1 MKMMKRRKMLTV
13 IALAAA
19 CLMLLP
25 AAHASFAQNTKSGD
39 PASTSP
45 AVPAAAQDAA
55 SGEPATS
62 PESIKQDI
70 QRILDRPDFKLARE
84 TQARPLPKWI
94 QWIKDAW
101 RRMWNRVSERGTSI
115 AEGAPWIPYVAMA
128 IAGGVLLL
136 MTWRIISESFFESKV
151 AHAGKENG
159 DKPSPGKL
167 MSAAAAAY
175 ADGDV
180 QRAIRLLFSAAI
192 LSLFGEAART
202 TPTYLL
208 SAKLALSEGAPIDD
222 FRQLKRSFELTF
234 YGGAQAGRIDY
245 ENARR
250 ITMKLRKVNEEA
262 VDEG

>member
-1 MKMMKRRKMLTV
+1 MMKRRKMLTA

-25 AAHASFAQNTKSGD
+25 FAPASFAQDTKGKV
-39 PASTSP
+39 PGPPPPGAAPTATQEAPGNEIAVSP
-45 AVPAAAQDAA
+45 D
-55 SGEPATS
+55 
-62 PESIKQDI
+62 SIKQDI
-70 QRILDRPDFKLARE
+70 RRILDRPDFRLARE
-84 TQARPLPKWI
+84 TQTRPIPKWI
-94 QWIKDAW
+94 QWIKDTW
-101 RRMWNRVSERGTSI
+101 RRMWDHVSEGGTRI
-115 AEGAPWIPYVAMA
+115 AEGAPWIPYAVMA

-136 MTWRIISESFFESKV
+136 MTWRIISESFFEGKV
-151 AHAGKENG
+151 ARAGKEDG

-167 MSAAAAAY
+167 MAAAAAAY

-208 SAKLALSEGAPIDD
+208 AAKLALSEGAPIDD

-245 ENARR
+245 ENARL

-262 VDEG
+262 VDEQ

>member
-1 MKMMKRRKMLTV
+1 MLTA

-25 AAHASFAQNTKSGD
+25 AAHASFAQDKISSA
-39 PASTSP
+39 PAATSA
-45 AVPAAAQDAA
+45 AVPAAALEAPSGEAAA
-55 SGEPATS
+55 SPA
-62 PESIKQDI
+62 SIKQDI
-70 QRILDRPDFKLARE
+70 RRILDRPDFKLARE

-101 RRMWNRVSERGTSI
+101 RKMWDRVFELGTRI
-115 AEGAPWIPYVAMA
+115 AEGSPWIPYAAMA

-151 AHAGKENG
+151 VRAGKEDG

-167 MSAAAAAY
+167 VSAAAAAY

-192 LSLFGEAART
+192 LSLFGEVART

-208 SAKLALSEGAPIDD
+208 SAKLALSEGAPMDD

-234 YGGAQAGRIDY
+234 YGGAQAGRTDY
-245 ENARR
+245 ENARL

>member
-1 MKMMKRRKMLTV
+1 MLTV
-13 IALAAA
+13 FALAAA
-19 CLMLLP
+19 CFMLLP
-25 AAHASFAQNTKSGD
+25 IVPVSFAQDTKSSE
-39 PASTSP
+39 PATTSA
-45 AVPAAAQDAA
+45 AVPAATQEALGSATAA
-55 SGEPATS
+55 SPDR
-62 PESIKQDI
+62 IKQDI
-70 QRILDRPDFKLARE
+70 KRILDRPDFKLARE

-94 QWIKDAW
+94 QWIRDTW
-101 RRMWNRVSERGTSI
+101 RKMWDSVSEGGSRI
-115 AEGAPWIPYVAMA
+115 AEGAPWVPYAVMA
-128 IAGGVLLL
+128 IAGGILLL

-151 AHAGKENG
+151 ARAGKEDG
-159 DKPSPGKL
+159 HKPSPGKL

-208 SAKLALSEGAPIDD
+208 SAKLALSEGAPLDD

-262 VDEG
+262 VDEQ